1 MRKVKLTLDQIM
13 KLDIMGPATVKT
25 AVDQLHQKSVEWVS
39 ITEAPVE
46 NFIRKNELVLTT
58 GIGYGHDPK
67 QFYEFVKDVIKS
79 EASALAVATGR
90 YIYELY
96 EDARELA
103 ESEGFPILFLPW
115 EVRFADLTQ
124 AVTARLVDAKQAD
137 WQFAQKVQQEL
148 LSLMLAGNDLSEFV
162 HHVSKYTEAPVAIT
176 DHLGRVKG
184 RASSRFKGYDQL
196 VSHAFTKLK
205 ENDQPSE
212 HHPLESKVQ
221 VLHVDEQS
229 FFILPIT
236 QANEN
241 IQGYLFAT
249 RSVDID
255 LNTNIFYLL
264 LEHTVTAAAFWFL
277 QESAVQE
284 AEARLR
290 DNFVGD
296 LAEGVPI
303 AQLRTKAKSIGYDL
317 SHAYIAVVGMPHN
330 LKELYD
336 QSDQI
341 APYKDWLPSMV
352 HYMEEE
358 ANYAGSSIDREVM
371 IAFIDSQLLIYLEVE
386 KEEYQSTVNSFLD
399 LLHRRLTHLLPDVE
413 ITWGVGDARIEME
426 AFEARFTEAKQ
437 ALLLGIGRLGKGSR
451 IFFTDTR
458 IDRVLFKIGEDPEL
472 RTLIDD
478 YAAPL
483 VSYDQLREIDLL
495 GTFVAYQRN
504 QNNVSQTARVLHL
517 HRQSLLYRLRKIEA
531 LTGLSLANPDD
542 VFLLDLS
549 IRTSLVNRHMKTSV
563 IEVK

>member
-1 MRKVKLTLDQIM
+1 MKLTLDQIM
-13 KLDIMGPATVKT
+13 KLDIMKLATVKT
-25 AVDQLHQKSVEWVS
+25 AVNQLHHKSVEWVS

-67 QFYEFVKDVIKS
+67 QFFEFVKDVMKS

-103 ESEGFPILFLPW
+103 EAEGFPILFLPW

-124 AVTARLVDAKQAD
+124 AVTARLVDEKQSD
-137 WQFAQKVQQEL
+137 WQFAQSVQQEL
-148 LSLMLAGNDLSEFV
+148 LSLMLAGRDLSHFLN
-162 HHVSKYTEAPVAIT
+162 HVSKYTEAPLAIT

-184 RASSRFKGYDQL
+184 KVVRSHKEFDRL
-196 VSHAFTKLK
+196 VLQAFTTLK
-205 ENDQPSE
+205 ASDQSTE

-221 VLHVDEQS
+221 VLDVEGES
-229 FFILPIT
+229 FFVVPII
-236 QANEN
+236 QANEQ
-241 IQGYLFAT
+241 IQGYLFAV
-249 RSVDID
+249 RSHVNDLDI
-255 LNTNIFYLL
+255 NVFYLL

-284 AEARLR
+284 AEARIR

-296 LAEGVPI
+296 LAQGVPT
-303 AQLRTKAKSIGYDL
+303 AQLRTKAKSIGYHL
-317 SHAYIAVVGMPHN
+317 NHCYIAIVGMPHN
-330 LKELYD
+330 LAELYT
-336 QSDQI
+336 QSDQV
-341 APYKDWLPSMV
+341 ASYEEWLPSMV

-358 ANYAGSSIDREVM
+358 AKYAGSSINREVM
-371 IAFIDSQLLIYLEVE
+371 TTFIESQLLIYLEVE
-386 KEEYQSTVNSFLD
+386 KEEYQSTVNSYLD
-399 LLHRRLTHLLPDVE
+399 LLDRRLTHLLPDME
-413 ITWGVGDARIEME
+413 MTWAIGDAKIELG
-426 AFEARFTEAKQ
+426 AFEVRFTEAKQ
-437 ALLLGIGRLGKGSR
+437 ALKLGIGRLGKGSR
-451 IFFTDTR
+451 IFFSDTR
-458 IDRVLFKIGEDPEL
+458 IDQVLFKIGTDPEL

-483 VSYDQLREIDLL
+483 LSYDQLRDIDLL
-495 GTFVAYQRN
+495 GTFLAYQRN

-549 IRTSLVNRHMKTSV
+549 IRILLVNRHMN
-563 IEVK
+563 EANGAQYE